1 MSLDEYTWTLKNVK
15 LKFNVDE
22 VIVSDEYK
30 DFYSDDSLTWIPLD
44 DKKSF
49 FPIGV
54 AYLPNQTYS
63 QNTIELI
70 ELLRDL

>member
-1 MSLDEYTWTLKNVK
+1 MAH
-15 LKFNVDE
+15 
-22 VIVSDEYK
+22 EYK